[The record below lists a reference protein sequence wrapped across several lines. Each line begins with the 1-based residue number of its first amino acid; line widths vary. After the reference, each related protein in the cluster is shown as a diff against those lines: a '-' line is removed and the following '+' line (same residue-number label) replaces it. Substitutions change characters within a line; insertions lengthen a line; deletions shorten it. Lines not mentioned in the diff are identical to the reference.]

1 MNMEQQHWY
10 ENRREGIVW
19 LLESIGFH
27 VFFLRYM
34 GGRFLHAVDRM
45 SRVGSSSLRELYAPA
60 LSKFSIPDPKSQG
73 VHESDLDSLYYPHI
87 IHRHLGLRYP
97 AKKG

>member
-1 MNMEQQHWY
+1 M
-10 ENRREGIVW
+10 
-19 LLESIGFH
+19 LLGPMRFH
-27 VFFLRYM
+27 VFLLRYI

-45 SRVGSSSLRELYAPA
+45 SRVGLSVLRELYAPA
-60 LSKFSIPDPKSQG
+60 FSKFSIPDPKSQG